1 MDILIN
7 LSVLEKK
14 FLHVTDSP
22 HFSLLMWRNL
32 SCGEIPPHNRFA
44 WHFLFLMWRNLSCG
58 KFLHM
63 TDFSTFLHI
72 THFAP
77 HLSCGEL
84 SLCDRFSS
92 HFSCG
97 ETSPHDNLSYG
108 KFSPHDKFFLHN
120 HRLWWL
126 WQISGMHLWWKK
138 VKEYFFTFDGRK
150 LNISSPLMEESKGGQ
165 NECRPLCFFL
175 HLLCPTKTPQINW
188 QHSNINQIIASAFS
202 LTLSA

>member
-1 MDILIN
+1 MTKQISRQNSGNCD
-7 LSVLEKK
+7 K
-14 FLHVTDSP
+14 TDFATKQHYLQQTP

-44 WHFLFLMWRNLSCG
+44 WHFSFLMWRNLSCG

-120 HRLWWL
+120 HRLWCV
-126 WQISGMHLWWKK
+126 WQISGMKNH
-138 VKEYFFTFDGRK
+138 
-150 LNISSPLMEESKGGQ
+150 Q
-165 NECRPLCFFL
+165 NHQNCWNCQNFKFHASLENRPN
-175 HLLCPTKTPQINW
+175 HHI
-188 QHSNINQIIASAFS
+188 H
-202 LTLSA
+202 